1 MLAIV
6 GLGMPGAKEHV
17 YLDVNSLVNSITR
30 DPDLVALPEC
40 TRTVVMQACYIASG
54 SDYASFFV
62 TFIAEGPGS
71 LAESNY
77 TSFLAFIRLL
87 VCAYYIRYRSA
98 FNTSPADPFAELTT
112 GETAEEKHKVFL
124 TAIQRAIWPR
134 ATSEENYIPG
144 LSAHSIGRESAG

>member
-1 MLAIV
+1 MLRCIF
-6 GLGMPGAKEHV
+6 LCWCWKS
-17 YLDVNSLVNSITR
+17 YFFK
-30 DPDLVALPEC
+30 
-40 TRTVVMQACYIASG
+40 ACLR
-54 SDYASFFV
+54 YA

-71 LAESNY
+71 LAEPNH

-98 FNTSPADPFAELTT
+98 FNTSPADLFAELST

-134 ATSEENYIPG
+134 ATSEENYMPG
-144 LSAHSIGRESAG
+144 LSAHSIGRDSAG